1 MNTEIIHTTTDQI
14 DAQAF
19 QRLEFPRPA
28 VFGIASGI
36 FFMAFFGAYWGFT
49 SAVFMHSPFQFIAFL
64 VVGLVTLV
72 LFAIGGILLKY
83 ALSLPK
89 TLSQED
95 EAESKRI
102 WVWFGIIFG
111 IEFLSIA
118 ISSTLLSTS
127 QRDVFIAPAIALIVG
142 IHFFPLSR
150 LFRVPVFSIT
160 GGLLSVLALVALIA
174 LLLGLPI
181 AGSSPYNWSLF
192 VGIGTTLILWLT
204 AVYITQFGFR
214 LMRQGNKH
222 QLA

>member
-1 MNTEIIHTTTDQI
+1 MITEIIHTTTDQLDTQTSQI
-14 DAQAF
+14 
-19 QRLEFPRPA
+19 LELPRPA
-28 VFGIASGI
+28 VLGIASGV
-36 FFMAFFGAYWGFT
+36 FFMGFFGAYWGFI
-49 SAVFMHSPFQFIAFL
+49 SAVYMNSPLQFIAFF

-72 LFAIGGILLKY
+72 LVGIGGIFLKY

-102 WVWFGIIFG
+102 WLWFGIIFG
-111 IEFLSIA
+111 IEFVLIA
-118 ISSTLLSTS
+118 ISSILLSTF
-127 QRDVFIAPAIALIVG
+127 QVEVFIAPATALIVG

-160 GGLLSVLALVALIA
+160 GVLLSVLALVALIA

-192 VGIGTTLILWLT
+192 VGIGTTLVLWLT
-204 AVYITQFGFR
+204 AIYITQFGFR
-214 LMRQGNKH
+214 VMRQGNR
-222 QLA
+222 QEIA

>member
-1 MNTEIIHTTTDQI
+1 MNIEISNVTNDKLI
-14 DAQAF
+14 AQGF
-19 QRLEFPRPA
+19 RGLEFPRPA
-28 VFGIASGI
+28 VLGIVCGL

-49 SAVFMHSPFQFIAFL
+49 SAVFMHSPIQYIAFL
-64 VVGLVTLV
+64 VTGLVTLV
-72 LFAIGGILLKY
+72 LFGIVGILLKY

-95 EAESKRI
+95 KAESKRI
-102 WVWFGIIFG
+102 WMWFGIIFG
-111 IEFLSIA
+111 LEFLLIAMSSI
-118 ISSTLLSTS
+118 LLSTF
-127 QRDVFIAPAIALIVG
+127 QKDILIAPTIALIVG

-160 GGLLSVLALVALIA
+160 GGLLSMLALVALIA

-204 AVYITQFGFR
+204 AVYISQLGFR
-214 LMRQGNKH
+214 VMRQRRS
-222 QLA
+222 

>member
-36 FFMAFFGAYWGFT
+36 FFMAFFGAYWGFI
-49 SAVFMHSPFQFIAFL
+49 SAVFMNSPFQFIAFL

-72 LFAIGGILLKY
+72 LFGIGGILLKY

-89 TLSQED
+89 MLSQED
-95 EAESKRI
+95 ATEAKRI

-111 IEFLSIA
+111 IEFVLIA
-118 ISSTLLSTS
+118 ISSTLLSTF
-127 QRDVFIAPAIALIVG
+127 QRDVFIAPSIALIVG
-142 IHFFPLSR
+142 IHFLPLSR

-204 AVYITQFGFR
+204 AVYITQFGLR
-214 LMRQGNKH
+214 VMKQGY
-222 QLA
+222 

>member
-1 MNTEIIHTTTDQI
+1 MNIEIINTTTDQL
-14 DAQAF
+14 DAQAL
-19 QRLEFPRPA
+19 QELEFPRPA
-28 VFGIASGI
+28 VLGIASGI

-49 SAVFMHSPFQFIAFL
+49 SAVFMNSPFQFIAFL
-64 VVGLVTLV
+64 VIGLVTLV
-72 LFAIGGILLKY
+72 FFGIGGILLKF

-95 EAESKRI
+95 AAESKRI

-111 IEFLSIA
+111 IEFLLIA
-118 ISSTLLSTS
+118 ISSILLSTF
-127 QRDVFIAPAIALIVG
+127 QVDVFIAPATALIVG

-160 GGLLSVLALVALIA
+160 GWLLSVLALVALIA

-192 VGIGTTLILWLT
+192 VGMGTTLILWMT

-214 LMRQGNKH
+214 VMRQGH
-222 QLA
+222 